1 MNLKTINLVN
11 KTVTWSIGKI
21 TITMPEYK
29 PKGYDLVPDKYLGDI
44 LVALGRDTKRKHK
57 HRILTSA

>member
-1 MNLKTINLVN
+1 MNLKTINLLTR
-11 KTVTWSIGKI
+11 TVTWELGNIKV
-21 TITMPEYK
+21 TMPEYK
-29 PKGYDLVPDKYLGDI
+29 PNGYDLIPDKYLGDI